1 MAGKSISASHS
12 TPIADVLDALRH
24 DGESVRVTI
33 DGEPIV
39 LEIRRVRETEHLSLD
54 EKMKLVQGAF
64 ADEPSEIATF
74 DSELERFKSPLDF
87 E

>member
-1 MAGKSISASHS
+1 MEKKLQIGRMSSID
-12 TPIADVLDALRH
+12 DVLQALAR
-24 DGESVRVTI
+24 DGDVLKVTI

>member
-1 MAGKSISASHS
+1 MEKKLQIGRMSSID
-12 TPIADVLDALRH
+12 DVLQALAR
-24 DGESVRVTI
+24 DGDVLKVAI

>member
-1 MAGKSISASHS
+1 M
-12 TPIADVLDALRH
+12 
-24 DGESVRVTI
+24 
-33 DGEPIV
+33 
-39 LEIRRVRETEHLSLD
+39 RETEHLSLD

-64 ADEPSEIATF
+64 TDEPSEIATF